1 MNRNRL
7 LSLLSIVALAA
18 AGSDCVDK
26 SAKKC
31 EKIAKRGKCAY
42 EKRACAPPA
51 DKCAKKAEGKC
62 KCKKKRCC
70 AWTGAACAADPC
82 AAHSKRGKCLR
93 KGCAYAK
100 KRCSSPAAGGLEESD
115 EDPTELVETG
125 VPPTPAP
132 TPAPTP

>member
-1 MNRNRL
+1 MNHHRL

-31 EKIAKRGKCAY
+31 KKDMNCRYHKKSCVPLDCAALSKKKCEKIAKRGKCAY
-42 EKRACAPPA
+42 EKKACAPPA

-82 AAHSKRGKCLR
+82 AAHSKRSKCLR
-93 KGCAYAK
+93 AG
-100 KRCSSPAAGGLEESD
+100 RRPA
-115 EDPTELVETG
+115 
-125 VPPTPAP
+125 
-132 TPAPTP
+132 